1 MLYEI
6 TIKNELKYMLDPN
19 IIISP
24 IMVSGII
31 GTTLSLAVFSI
42 FQNSKFSKWMSP
54 KYFDLFAATSFIMSY
69 FFTISYIVIINEYL
83 LWISLFFLIVAG
95 IFLFISI
102 LYLYKSHIVEDV
114 LNQIKDTPQLNE
126 LFSNK

>member
-1 MLYEI
+1 
-6 TIKNELKYMLDPN
+6 MLDSN
-19 IIISP
+19 IILSP

-31 GTTLSLAVFSI
+31 GTTLSLAVFSM
-42 FQNSKFSKWMSP
+42 FQNSKFRTWMSP
-54 KYFDLFAATSFIMSY
+54 KYFDLFAATSFILSY
-69 FFTISYIVIINEYL
+69 FCTISYILTINEYL
-83 LWISLFFLIVAG
+83 LKISLFFLILAG

-126 LFSNK
+126 LFNKK